1 MRKPAIHTF
10 IFSILCCL
18 SLLSCSN
25 IPSLSE
31 AKNGAD
37 FRENSTLSP
46 HVCNKDLAL
55 QVLGSGGPIADDN
68 RASSGYLLWLNGESR
83 LLIDAGGGTALRF
96 GEANGDFEQ
105 LQAVVLTH
113 LHTDHSADL
122 PALLKS
128 SYFSERTAPLPVIG
142 PGGNNRWPGTTAFV
156 DGLFNSETGIYRY
169 LDGFL
174 DGSDGMYR
182 LQPTEVNGAQ
192 PVTVLNSATLKLHA
206 VRVHHGPVPAMG
218 VLIET
223 PTNEKPFIEKPFI
236 EKPLIEEN
244 SKRIAISGD
253 QSNRNP
259 GFAKLIENVDLLIM
273 AHAIPQFAGRVAK
286 NLHATPEYIGQLANK
301 ANVKH
306 LVLTHLM
313 ARSLNNLPES
323 IEIIRQH
330 YQGKLSVAE
339 DLACYSP

>member
-1 MRKPAIHTF
+1 MRQPVIHTF
-10 IFSILCCL
+10 IFSTLCCL
-18 SLLSCSN
+18 SLLACSN
-25 IPSLSE
+25 IPSRSE

-37 FRENSTLSP
+37 FRKNSILSP

-68 RASSGYLLWLNGESR
+68 RASSGYLLWLNGKSQ

-128 SYFSERTAPLPVIG
+128 SYFSDRTAPLPVVG
-142 PGGNNRWPGTTAFV
+142 PGGNTRWPGTTAFV

-174 DGSDGMYR
+174 DGSNGMYR
-182 LQPTEVNGAQ
+182 LQPIEVNGDQ
-192 PVTVLNSATLKLHA
+192 PVTVLDSATLKLHA
-206 VRVHHGPVPAMG
+206 IRVHHGPVPAMG

-223 PTNEKPFIEKPFI
+223 PPNEEPFI

-253 QSNRNP
+253 QSNHNP

>member
-10 IFSILCCL
+10 IFSTLCCL
-18 SLLSCSN
+18 SLLACSN
-25 IPSLSE
+25 LPSLSE
-31 AKNGAD
+31 ANNGAD
-37 FRENSTLSP
+37 LRENSTLSP

-68 RASSGYLLWLNGESR
+68 RASSGYLLWLNGKSQ

-105 LQAVVLTH
+105 LQAVALTH

-128 SYFSERTAPLPVIG
+128 SYFSDRTAPLPVVG

-174 DGSDGMYR
+174 DGSGGMYR
-182 LQPTEVNGAQ
+182 LQPTEVNGDQ
-192 PVTVLNSATLKLHA
+192 PVTVLNSPTLKLHA
-206 VRVHHGPVPAMG
+206 IRVHHGPVPAMG

-223 PTNEKPFIEKPFI
+223 PLNEK
-236 EKPLIEEN
+236 N

-313 ARSLNNLPES
+313 ARSLSNLPES